1 MMALYSAALSL
12 LLVLGLPYWLVRMAT
27 TRKYRAGLGERLGQV
42 PQRLTNAAAGKQVVW
57 LHAVS
62 VGEVLAASRL
72 VSELDAALPGWVV
85 VVSTTTLT
93 GQRLARERFGAER
106 VFYFPLDL
114 RFIVRK
120 YLSALKPQM
129 LVLAETE
136 FWPNMLVACRERGVP
151 VAVVNARI
159 SDRSLPRYRRLR
171 SLWRRLLE
179 DVEIFLAQTDEDARR
194 LVEIGVA
201 PERVA
206 VAGNLKFDVRSA
218 QDTPLTAAV
227 RQQLPAGAK
236 VLVCGST
243 LEGEENAILDCW
255 PKLQAACPQVVLVL
269 APRHPERF
277 EAVARLL
284 DASGARW
291 IRRSDWLPPAGAGPA
306 SAGSARAGL
315 TSAGPASLSS
325 GGEASGA
332 SPQPLAAGTV
342 LLLDSIGE
350 LSSVYALATVAF
362 VGGSLFGAG
371 GHNPLEPAQFGV
383 PVVMGESH
391 ENFRGIVVP
400 MLEAKAI
407 CIVLPSQLCLVLEG
421 MLLSDAEA
429 HAMGERGRV
438 VFASQAG
445 ATARTVEALLGILDR
460 GQSDNGQSDGRQT
473 DSGQGDSGQ
482 GGRGQ
487 SDREQNNSGRGDRRQ
502 NL

>member
-27 TRKYRAGLGERLGQV
+27 TRKYRAGLGERLGRV
-42 PQRLTNAAAGKQVVW
+42 PQRLTNTVAGKQVVW

-72 VSELDAALPGWVV
+72 VSELDAALPGCVV

-218 QDTPLTAAV
+218 QNTPLTAAL

-284 DASGARW
+284 DASGAHW

-306 SAGSARAGL
+306 
-315 TSAGPASLSS
+315 SAGPASLSS

-350 LSSVYALATVAF
+350 LSSVYALASVAF

-429 HAMGERGRV
+429 RAMGERGRV

-460 GQSDNGQSDGRQT
+460 GQSGNGQSDG
-473 DSGQGDSGQ
+473 GQADSGQ

-487 SDREQNNSGRGDRRQ
+487 RDREQNNSGRSDRRQ

>member
-1 MMALYSAALSL
+1 MMAFYSAALVL
-12 LLVLGLPYWLVRMAT
+12 LLVLGLPYWLVRMTT
-27 TRKYRAGLGERLGQV
+27 TRKYRAGLGERLGRV
-42 PQRLTNAAAGKQVVW
+42 PQRLKNAVAGKQVVW

-72 VSELDAALPGWVV
+72 VGELDAALPGYMV

-120 YLSALKPQM
+120 YMNVLKPQM
-129 LVLAETE
+129 LVLVETE
-136 FWPNMLVACRERGVP
+136 FWPNMLVACRELGVP
-151 VAVVNARI
+151 VAVANARI

-179 DVEIFLAQTDEDARR
+179 GVEIFLAQTDEDARR
-194 LVEIGVA
+194 LVEIGVT
-201 PERVA
+201 PERVE

-218 QDTPLTAAV
+218 QETPLTAAL
-227 RQQLPAGAK
+227 RQQLPTGAK

-255 PKLQAACPQVVLVL
+255 PELQAACPQVVLVL

-291 IRRSDWLPPAGAGPA
+291 IRRSNWLPPAVA
-306 SAGSARAGL
+306 AGL
-315 TSAGPASLSS
+315 P
-325 GGEASGA
+325 GGEARGTA
-332 SPQPLAAGTV
+332 PQALRAGTV
-342 LLLDSIGE
+342 FLLDSIGE
-350 LSSVYALATVAF
+350 LSSVYALTSVAF

-400 MLEAKAI
+400 MLDAKAI
-407 CIVLPSQLCLVLEG
+407 CVVLPKQLGLVLEG
-421 MLLSDAEA
+421 MLLSEEEA
-429 HAMGERGRV
+429 KSMGERGRQ
-438 VFASQAG
+438 VFISQAG
-445 ATARTVEALLGILDR
+445 ATARTVQALLAILSRSQKDL
-460 GQSDNGQSDGRQT
+460 
-473 DSGQGDSGQ
+473 
-482 GGRGQ
+482 
-487 SDREQNNSGRGDRRQ
+487 EQNCSPGSISRRTK
-502 NL
+502 L